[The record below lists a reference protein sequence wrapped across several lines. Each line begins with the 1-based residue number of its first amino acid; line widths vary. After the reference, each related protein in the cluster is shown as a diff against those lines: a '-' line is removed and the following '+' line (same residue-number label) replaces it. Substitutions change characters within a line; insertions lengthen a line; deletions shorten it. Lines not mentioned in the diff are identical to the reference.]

1 MKKLAFALLALA
13 VCPFVP
19 DAFSQEFEADMVNTT
34 RGGVYNAHINVG
46 KDKMRMQTDDNIVIS
61 RMDKGIAWMLV
72 PAQKIYMEETIDPK
86 NMQVT
91 SEKVNGEVNRESLGS
106 ETVNGIKTD
115 KYKVTYDMNGME
127 GTMYQWIAPSLN
139 NMPVK
144 SEAGDGSW
152 TVEYT
157 NIKTGPQDASLFEIP
172 AGYNKMDIYN
182 MGDLMKGMTN
192 EEE

>member
-1 MKKLAFALLALA
+1 MKKPVLALLALA
-13 VCPFVP
+13 LCSFAP
-19 DAFSQEFEADMVNTT
+19 DSFSQEFEADMVNTT
-34 RGGVYNAHINVG
+34 RGGVYNAHVNVG
-46 KDKMRMQTDDNIVIS
+46 KDKMRVQTDDNIVIS
-61 RMDKGIAWMLV
+61 RMDKGVTWMLV
-72 PAQKIYMEETIDPK
+72 PAQKIYMEQAIDPK

-91 SEKVNGEVNRESLGS
+91 SEKVNGEVNRQRLGA
-106 ETVNGIKTD
+106 ETINGVKAD
-115 KYKVTYDMNGME
+115 KYKVTYNVSGME

-139 NMPVK
+139 MPLR

-157 NIKTGPQDASLFEIP
+157 NIKAGPQDASLFEIP
-172 AGYNKMDIYN
+172 AGYNKMDMYN

>member
-13 VCPFVP
+13 VCSFASN
-19 DAFSQEFEADMVNTT
+19 AFSQEFEADMVNTT
-34 RGGVYNAHINVG
+34 RGGAYNAHVNVG

-61 RMDKGIAWMLV
+61 RMDKGVTWMLV
-72 PAQKIYMEETIDPK
+72 PAQKIYMEQAIDPK

-91 SEKVNGEVNRESLGS
+91 SEKVNGEVNRERLGA
-106 ETVNGIKTD
+106 ETINGIKAD
-115 KYKVTYDMNGME
+115 KYKVTYNVSGME

-139 NMPVK
+139 MPLRT
-144 SEAGDGSW
+144 EAGDGSW

-157 NIKTGPQDASLFEIP
+157 NIKAGPQAASLFEIP
-172 AGYNKMDIYN
+172 AGYNKMDMYN